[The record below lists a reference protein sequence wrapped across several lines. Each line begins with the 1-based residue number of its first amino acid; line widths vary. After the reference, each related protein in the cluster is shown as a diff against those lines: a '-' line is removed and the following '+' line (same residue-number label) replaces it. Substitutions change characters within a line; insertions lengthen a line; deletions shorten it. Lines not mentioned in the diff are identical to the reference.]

1 MYWDSTNVYA
11 STPSTATG
19 TYFGGDKIFGLYT
32 DFAASG
38 YATSTIA
45 LDKVRD
51 LGTSILSGNGSAGN
65 VNPGFPT
72 GPDILM
78 ISARNL
84 SASGT
89 ANIAARI
96 SWTEAQA

>member
-1 MYWDSTNVYA
+1 
-11 STPSTATG
+11 
-19 TYFGGDKIFGLYT
+19 
-32 DFAASG
+32 
-38 YATSTIA
+38 
-45 LDKVRD
+45 
-51 LGTSILSGNGSAGN
+51 LGTSILSGDGQAGS

-72 GPDILM
+72 GPDILL

-84 SASGT
+84 AFTGN